1 MSPSDPPDPPGPPDL
16 PGLFDPPDLPDRP
29 ACPTHPTYPAYNS
42 AVLRPFRGVLPR
54 VASSAFID
62 DSAQVIGDVEIGDES
77 SVWMCAVVRGDVN
90 LIRIGRRSNVQDG
103 AVVHAMTGTH
113 QTSIGDHVTIGHAAV
128 IHGCTIEQQCLI
140 GMGAILLNGAHVGA
154 GSIVAAGALL
164 TENMKVPPKSLVMG
178 SPGKVRRLLTQAE
191 VADIQLYADR
201 YVGYRLDYM
210 DERRRPE
217 EPAKR
222 YDDV

>member
-1 MSPSDPPDPPGPPDL
+1 VSPSDPPDPPGPPDL

-113 QTSIGDHVTIGHAAV
+113 QTSIGDNVTIGHAAV
-128 IHGCTIEQQCLI
+128 IHACTIEDACLI
-140 GMGAILLNGAHVGA
+140 GMHSTILDGAIVRRHAMIG
-154 GSIVAAGALL
+154 AGAL
-164 TENMKVPPKSLVMG
+164 VA
-178 SPGKVRRLLTQAE
+178 PGKVVGEGELWLGNPARCVRKLSDK
-191 VADIQLYADR
+191 DIEQLYYSAQH
-201 YVGYRLDYM
+201 YVRLKDKYL
-210 DERRRPE
+210 
-217 EPAKR
+217 
-222 YDDV
+222 